1 MAEAPSNTHN
11 KRSLIRTCMYVTDF
25 LQSEETSKWKRI
37 NTHTR
42 ARAHTLTHTHT
53 HTHTRIHTHAYTYKQ
68 QNKILQTIDVH
79 NILSPSDG

>member
-1 MAEAPSNTHN
+1 MAEALSNTHN
-11 KRSLIRTCMYVTDF
+11 KRSLIRTCMYVTDV

-37 NTHTR
+37 NAHTHT
-42 ARAHTLTHTHT
+42 HTLTHTHKHT
-53 HTHTRIHTHAYTYKQ
+53 HAHTHTYTYKQ